1 MLRDNEVIEALLA
14 EMHEGLCITD
24 KAGVIIGWNR
34 ALFSCTGI
42 DEEMAVGKPFAEFAH
57 AASWRTV
64 AAMPDMELHFADS
77 IRTVTNGDADTLPNR
92 AADEVEVPWNAL
104 QQFLEALPCLALVL
118 NHSGTILF
126 ANAVARAS
134 CDVSAEAEFA
144 QTIRS
149 VVQEGVP
156 VTGRR
161 IRLRDSDGNPAQV
174 EMAILPAHFAGSGS
188 NFEPLLLC
196 AGVESDDVFSTR
208 QALTRE
214 RNQLAATLDG
224 IGDGVAAVDA
234 AGRILLMN
242 AVLEELS
249 GVTVEDATGRLL
261 EEVMPVFNEHNSSPA
276 EGVVTFIRSG
286 SRRVERHNLVHIRRG
301 GEAVLL
307 EQTLQAV
314 VNRDATVS
322 GAVVVYHDVT
332 EKRRTEEELR
342 KAQKLESIA
351 TMARGIAH
359 DFNNILTAILGSIT
373 LLRMANTFDHDFYES
388 LSDADRAVAEAKT
401 LTRQLLVFAEGRA
414 SVRDDTLLGELVSS
428 AADFALR
435 GTNVRARYEL
445 ATDLHTVRADKTQI
459 VQVIQNIV
467 MNAREAMPEGG
478 NVALGAANVRRAFPD
493 RPGVERDFVAITV
506 KDQGSGIPRD
516 YLARVFDPY
525 FTTKAKSAGLGLAI
539 AYSIVRNHDG
549 YIELESVLG
558 SGTTI
563 TVFLPASRNIE
574 PPAIESMQET
584 PLKFNRRVLV
594 LEDERIVRDVLLKMF
609 TRLGCKCSFAENGV
623 DAIYA
628 YEKARE
634 SGFPFDMVVL
644 DLTVPGGMGGQET
657 MLRLREVD
665 PDVVAV
671 VSSGY
676 VNDPVIA
683 DCERFGFKATIIKPY
698 SMQDL
703 VRLLKRLFPPDSSDP
718 QR

>member
-1 MLRDNEVIEALLA
+1 MLHENELFEALLA

-24 KAGVIIGWNR
+24 TAELIVGWNR
-34 ALFSCTGI
+34 ALTVRTGI
-42 DEEMAVGKPFAEFAH
+42 DAAIAVGRPFAEFSQVAV
-57 AASWRTV
+57 WRTV
-64 AAMPDMELHFADS
+64 AALPDIQLHFAHAIETESD
-77 IRTVTNGDADTLPNR
+77 IQ
-92 AADEVEVPWNAL
+92 ADEPAREVDEEVQMLWSGL
-104 QQFLEALPCLALVL
+104 QQFLEALPCIAMVL
-118 NHSGTILF
+118 DKEGTLLF
-126 ANAVARAS
+126 ANAVARAG
-134 CDVSAEAEFA
+134 CDISADSSFA
-144 QTIRS
+144 QTIRK
-149 VVQEGVP
+149 VVLEGLP

-161 IRLRDSDGNPAQV
+161 IQLQDSEGDLAQI
-174 EMAILPAHFAGSGS
+174 EIAMLPAHFASIGS
-188 NFEPLLLC
+188 NFEPLILC
-196 AGVESDDVFSTR
+196 AGVESDDVFATR
-208 QALTRE
+208 QELTRE

-249 GVTVEDATGRLL
+249 GVTVGDASGRLL

-276 EGVVTFIRSG
+276 DGVVTFIRSG
-286 SRRVERHNLVHIRRG
+286 SRRVERYNLVHIRRG

-314 VNRDATVS
+314 VNRDASVS
-322 GAVVVYHDVT
+322 GAVIVYHDVT

-373 LLRMANTFDHDFYES
+373 LLRMANSFDHDFFES

-435 GTNVRARYEL
+435 GTNVRARYEI
-445 ATDLHTVRADKTQI
+445 ATDLYTVRADKTQI

-467 MNAREAMPEGG
+467 MNSREAMPEGG
-478 NVALGAANVRRAFPD
+478 NVTLGAANVRRTFPD
-493 RPGVERDFVAITV
+493 RPGIERDFVAITV

-525 FTTKAKSAGLGLAI
+525 FTTKAKGAGLGLAI

-563 TVFLPASRNIE
+563 TVFLPASRNVE
-574 PPAIESMQET
+574 PQATESMQES
-584 PLKFNRRVLV
+584 PPRFNRRVLV

-609 TRLGCKCSFAENGV
+609 TRIGCKCSFAENGV

-657 MLRLREVD
+657 MQRLTEVD
-665 PDVVAV
+665 PNVVAV

>member
-1 MLRDNEVIEALLA
+1 MLHENELFEALLA

-24 KAGVIIGWNR
+24 TAERIVGWNR
-34 ALFSCTGI
+34 ALTARTGI
-42 DEEMAVGKPFAEFAH
+42 DAAIAVGRPFAEFSQ
-57 AASWRTV
+57 AAVWRTV
-64 AAMPDMELHFADS
+64 AALPDIQLHFAQAIETES
-77 IRTVTNGDADTLPNR
+77 NIQ
-92 AADEVEVPWNAL
+92 ADEPAREVAEEVQMLWSGL
-104 QQFLEALPCLALVL
+104 QQFLEALPCIAMVL
-118 NHSGTILF
+118 DKEGTLLF
-126 ANAVARAS
+126 ANSVARAG
-134 CDVSAEAEFA
+134 CDISADSSFA
-144 QTIRS
+144 QTIRK
-149 VVQEGVP
+149 VVQEGLP

-161 IRLRDSDGNPAQV
+161 IQLQDSEGDLAQI
-174 EMAILPAHFAGSGS
+174 EIAMLPAHFASIGS
-188 NFEPLLLC
+188 NFEPLILC
-196 AGVESDDVFSTR
+196 AGAESDDVFATR
-208 QALTRE
+208 QELTRE

-249 GVTVEDATGRLL
+249 GVTVGDASGRLL

-276 EGVVTFIRSG
+276 DGVVTFIRSG

-314 VNRDATVS
+314 VNRDASVS
-322 GAVVVYHDVT
+322 GAVIVYHDVT

-373 LLRMANTFDHDFYES
+373 LLRMANSFDHDFFES

-435 GTNVRARYEL
+435 GTNVRARYEI
-445 ATDLHTVRADKTQI
+445 ATDLYTVRADKTQI

-467 MNAREAMPEGG
+467 MNSREAMPEGG
-478 NVALGAANVRRAFPD
+478 NVTLGAANVRRTFPD
-493 RPGVERDFVAITV
+493 RPGIERDFVAITV

-516 YLARVFDPY
+516 YIARVFDPY
-525 FTTKAKSAGLGLAI
+525 FTTKAKGAGLGLAI

-563 TVFLPASRNIE
+563 TVFLPASRNVE
-574 PPAIESMQET
+574 PQATESMQES
-584 PLKFNRRVLV
+584 PPRFNRRVLV

-609 TRLGCKCSFAENGV
+609 TRIGCKCSFAENGV

-657 MLRLREVD
+657 MQRLTEVD
-665 PDVVAV
+665 PNVVAV

-703 VRLLKRLFPPDSSDP
+703 VRLLKRLFPPDSSDS